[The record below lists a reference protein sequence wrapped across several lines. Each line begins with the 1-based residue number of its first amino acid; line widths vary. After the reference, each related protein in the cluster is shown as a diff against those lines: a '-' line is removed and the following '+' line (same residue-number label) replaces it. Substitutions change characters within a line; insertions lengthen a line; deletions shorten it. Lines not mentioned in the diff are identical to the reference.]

1 MEVRTFGWHQSLP
14 FFSLWPLGYLIVWA
28 GRLTTRSMLS
38 VVPNKRMTRPRI
50 SNQRVEMLES
60 EAIDLSLPFVEKV
73 QGMSVRESWW
83 DEVKVK
89 TFENEEVKVWSLL
102 GKCITTRTCL
112 SEILLY
118 IDYIRI
124 YNTPVKSVLLFQFLD
139 KKLES

>member
-14 FFSLWPLGYLIVWA
+14 FFYDHLATSLCGQGGWQLDPC
-28 GRLTTRSMLS
+28 S
-38 VVPNKRMTRPRI
+38 VLYQIKEWQGKEI

-89 TFENEEVKVWSLL
+89 TFENEEVKVWNLL